1 MNELFQKLHNDHEL
15 PEDLK
20 KEVMK
25 SYDTFKLVADISDL
39 FTDKFFK
46 STATL
51 VSGENLDEMNSKSS
65 SNSKNKKSDD

>member
-1 MNELFQKLHNDHEL
+1 MNDLFQKLHNDHEL

-51 VSGENLDEMNSKSS
+51 FSGESS
-65 SNSKNKKSDD
+65 EDGDSSQNRNKKSDV